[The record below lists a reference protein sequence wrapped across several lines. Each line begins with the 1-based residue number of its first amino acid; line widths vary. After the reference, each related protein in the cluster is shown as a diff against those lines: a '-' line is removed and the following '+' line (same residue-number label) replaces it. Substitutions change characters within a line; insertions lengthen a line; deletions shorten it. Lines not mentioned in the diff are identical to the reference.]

1 MKIISISGFLSE
13 AKENGKTTKRVN
25 YKVVI
30 DEEIERR
37 DKDGKKVMRNYFSAS
52 LTTLCNAIMPY
63 GIMIQSKMAQYT
75 SQLVISDVLS
85 AFLLGAE
92 IEIKN
97 EVQKVG
103 TIINGEASKVETM
116 KTLVTSA
123 KPVSDPLLE
132 SFRLQM
138 LSSLDAKVAE
148 VKAKL
153 EEEAK
158 KAVLPNPFA
167 TITQPTPSAE

>member
-1 MKIISISGFLSE
+1 M
-13 AKENGKTTKRVN
+13 
-25 YKVVI
+25 
-30 DEEIERR
+30 
-37 DKDGKKVMRNYFSAS
+37 
-52 LTTLCNAIMPY
+52 
-63 GIMIQSKMAQYT
+63 
-75 SQLVISDVLS
+75 ISDVLS

>member
-13 AKENGKTTKRVN
+13 TKENGKTAKRVN

-30 DEEIERR
+30 DTEIERR

-97 EVQKVG
+97 DVQAIG

-116 KTLVTSA
+116 KTLITSA

-138 LSSLDAKVAE
+138 LSSLDTKVAE

-158 KAVLPNPFA
+158 KTVLPNPFA
-167 TITQPTPSAE
+167 AITQATPIAE